1 LKIDI
6 GILTVSDRASRGEY
20 KDKSGPMM
28 ARLIGDHTQWRIT
41 HKTIVGDDLDSIK
54 SILFSWCDQ
63 GVALILTTGGTGFAP
78 RDLTPEATR
87 LVIERE
93 APGIA
98 EALRSE
104 SMKITKHA
112 LLSRAIAGIRGKTLI
127 INLPGSPKAVK
138 ENLLF
143 LFPVLPHALE
153 LISGTAGSEA
163 GHRTV

>member
-1 LKIDI
+1 MKIDI

-20 KDKSGPMM
+20 KDISGPLM
-28 ARLIGDHTQWRIT
+28 AQLIGDQTQWHIT
-41 HKTIVGDDLDSIK
+41 HQATVGDEMDSIK

-87 LVIERE
+87 LVIEKE
-93 APGIA
+93 APGIV

-112 LLSRAIAGIRGKTLI
+112 MLSRAIAGIRDQTLI

-143 LFPVLPHALE
+143 LIPILPHALE
-153 LISGTAGSEA
+153 LISGSTGSEA